1 MITLITGQPG
11 HGKTQYAILQ
21 AIKLLKEGRTVYAG
35 NIRGL
40 KYADVGFIPLDSLAD
55 WEQLPDGSVVLW
67 DECYDALPQRAPG
80 RAVPPHIEALA
91 RHRHRGF
98 DFLLVCQQPKQ
109 LDSFVSGLI
118 ERHIHCRRRFGTK
131 WVRLLEWD
139 KMERDTDKALPLL
152 VNNWVLDSSVWKYY
166 DSATQH
172 TGKTRVPARY
182 YLLVGVVLFLIYAI
196 WAIPS
201 LMFDRADGYEKAAAA
216 THDRPDAQAAG
227 RAWGAAG
234 GVSVD
239 PQAELRKTDP
249 LAYLRPRV
257 PSMLWTAPAYDD
269 FPIAEPPRLFC
280 YLSHKTS
287 VRGTCKCVTDQNTT
301 VYVDDELCRLVVE
314 HGIYDPIDRRKRVEP
329 LVRPLQPVAQA
340 QPDPSTRNEGQK
352 RVISKP
358 YVGKPYEPPPG

>member
-21 AIKLLKEGRTVYAG
+21 AIRLAKEGRTVYAG

-40 KYADVGFIPLDSLAD
+40 KYADVGFLPLDSLAD

-80 RAVPPHIEALA
+80 RAVPSHIEALA

-118 ERHIHCRRRFGTK
+118 ERHIHCRRRFGTV

-139 KMERDTDKALPLL
+139 KWQRDTDKATPLL
-152 VNNWVLDSSVWKYY
+152 VNNWMFDRSIWNYY
-166 DSATQH
+166 ESATQH

-182 YLLVGVVLFLIYAI
+182 YLLVAVVLFLIFAV

-201 LMFDRADGYEKAAAA
+201 LMFDRSKGYEEAAA
-216 THDRPDAQAAG
+216 THARTDAPAAG
-227 RAWGAAG
+227 LAWGAAG
-234 GVSVD
+234 VPSSS
-239 PQAELRKTDP
+239 PELELRRTDP
-249 LAYLRPRV
+249 LAFMRARV
-257 PSMLWTAPAYDD
+257 PGMPWTAPAYDD

-287 VRGTCKCVTDQNTT
+287 VRGICRCVTDQNTS
-301 VYVDDELCRLVVE
+301 VYLDDQLCRLAVE
-314 HGIYDPIDRRKRVEP
+314 HGIYDPIERRKRDV
-329 LVRPLQPVAQA
+329 VRPVVYTPPAPVESKPA
-340 QPDPSTRNEGQK
+340 TK
-352 RVISKP
+352 RITSKP
-358 YVGKPYEPPPG
+358 YIGKNYEPPPG